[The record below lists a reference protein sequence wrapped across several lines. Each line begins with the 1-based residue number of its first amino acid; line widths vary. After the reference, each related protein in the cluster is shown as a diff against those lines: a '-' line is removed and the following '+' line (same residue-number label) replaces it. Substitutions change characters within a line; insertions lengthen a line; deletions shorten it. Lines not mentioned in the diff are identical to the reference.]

1 MQEMVDLVQKLRDFR
16 DSVTKGVRKMFNLE
30 LSQLPLDTH
39 VN

>member
-1 MQEMVDLVQKLRDFR
+1 MVVLVQNLRVFR

-30 LSQLPLDTH
+30 LSQLPLDSH